1 MEALWAGRGWLGAIR
16 EGCQWEV
23 TLKKLKAL
31 RMPRCTEKLSCQRRP
46 HMQMQGG
53 QSMQPGSRK
62 QSWVGDDISQILWTQ
77 TQKASPPVPGCCMGT
92 AEPLQVPEL
101 GRGTVD
107 LGEHGDMR

>member
-1 MEALWAGRGWLGAIR
+1 MEALWAGRGWVGAIR

-23 TLKKLKAL
+23 TLKKRKAL

-77 TQKASPPVPGCCMGT
+77 TPKASPLSPVV
-92 AEPLQVPEL
+92 AWVLQSL
-101 GRGTVD
+101 CRFLSWGGAQWIWF
-107 LGEHGDMR
+107 